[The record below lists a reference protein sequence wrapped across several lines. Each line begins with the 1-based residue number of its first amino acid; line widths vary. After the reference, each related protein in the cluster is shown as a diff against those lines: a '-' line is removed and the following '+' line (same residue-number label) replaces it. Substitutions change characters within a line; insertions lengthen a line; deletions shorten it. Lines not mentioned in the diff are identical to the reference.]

1 MQKCSYC
8 GKEYIENNHIFEGL
22 PDFVKENIRFIPS
35 CDCLEKLREK
45 EMEEMEK
52 KRIKECIMNKVKKY
66 KDISV
71 TGKKFYESKFENA
84 DMKELHMQFAKQY
97 ADNFLKKKLT
107 KGLIFFGNVGIGK
120 TFATACIANQLMDNG
135 RTVLVMNLGL
145 YINKLKAGGWEEA
158 EQDILKQ
165 VEQCDLV
172 IIDDFGAEK
181 GLDNDKSTWR
191 AEKIYNLID
200 TRYRAEKP
208 LIISTNLKFD
218 KDIKKCE
225 IESNFKYQGVGR
237 IRDRIADMCYPVR
250 VVGENKRGMS
260 EKEFLECIA

>member
-1 MQKCSYC
+1 
-8 GKEYIENNHIFEGL
+8 
-22 PDFVKENIRFIPS
+22 
-35 CDCLEKLREK
+35 
-45 EMEEMEK
+45 
-52 KRIKECIMNKVKKY
+52 
-66 KDISV
+66 
-71 TGKKFYESKFENA
+71 
-84 DMKELHMQFAKQY
+84 MKELHMQFAKQY

-218 KDIKKCE
+218 KDVKKCE
-225 IESNFKYQGVGR
+225 LEENFKYQGVGR